1 MMQFIEWVDEGMKC
15 PYCEGLGYT
24 ICDVCEGKAVV

>member
-1 MMQFIEWVDEGMKC
+1 MQFLEWVDEGVNC

-24 ICDVCEGKAVV
+24 ICDGCEGKQ